1 MARLVKHER
10 SQPYLIQEAKL
21 PIVICACGLSKN
33 KPHCDGSH
41 KKTQGEKPGEIFV
54 YDDAGRVAAKTE
66 Y

>member
-10 SQPYLIQEAKL
+10 
-21 PIVICACGLSKN
+21 
-33 KPHCDGSH
+33 
-41 KKTQGEKPGEIFV
+41 GEKPGEIYI